1 LFFSSIFYN
10 LLVVLL
16 RARMIWITIWFI
28 VYNIELFLW
37 AYIVY
42 LHFEE
47 KILRKPKMNFPKQTK
62 VVVRTKKD
70 IVRG

>member
-1 LFFSSIFYN
+1 
-10 LLVVLL
+10 
-16 RARMIWITIWFI
+16 MIWITIWFI
-28 VYNIELFLW
+28 GYNIELFLW
-37 AYIVY
+37 AYIAY

-62 VVVRTKKD
+62 VVVKTKRD